1 MKFFK
6 FKFSPI
12 LQLRIKI
19 FSVKNNSYI
28 DFLWYWGGFFK
39 YQLNIFNI
47 ILSSMLALIV
57 LTVQT
62 VYRVDIFHLVS

>member
-19 FSVKNNSYI
+19 FSVKKNSYI